1 MTLTLRLK
9 NMELPKCLVLFS
21 PWTDMTAS
29 SESYQTKLMLDP
41 VLDPDYIR
49 KAAFSYLAGS
59 EETSPFVS
67 PLFADLT
74 GFPPTYIQV
83 GENEI
88 LLEDSVQLH
97 RHLLE
102 CNVFTRIDIFS
113 NMWHVFQMT
122 PIRTAREAILKVNS
136 FLKHLP

>member
-1 MTLTLRLK
+1 MRK
-9 NMELPKCLVLFS
+9 R
-21 PWTDMTAS
+21 MTAGFMGI
-29 SESYQTKLMLDP
+29 LMILMTVFTCFVP
-41 VLDPDYIR
+41 GMQVQ
-49 KAAFSYLAGS
+49 AAGKTLI
-59 EETSPFVS
+59 
-67 PLFADLT
+67 DLT

-122 PIRTAREAILKVNS
+122 PIRTAREAILKVN
-136 FLKHLP
+136 